1 MNELINNQ
9 SESEILK
16 IVKDNQ
22 KNFEANKKIIE
33 QILIKERGYL
43 VKINKNDSVVLLV
56 SGGLDSIITM
66 AYIVEKFEVN
76 VYPLFPMTMAV
87 YQFFGKN
94 KSYWTS
100 IKKFNF
106 TKLCCY
112 VCYICK
118 C

>member
-76 VYPLFPMTMAV
+76 VYPLF
-87 YQFFGKN
+87 
-94 KSYWTS
+94 
-100 IKKFNF
+100 IKRGARAEK
-106 TKLCCY
+106 KRIGISEILC
-112 VCYICK
+112 
-118 C
+118 